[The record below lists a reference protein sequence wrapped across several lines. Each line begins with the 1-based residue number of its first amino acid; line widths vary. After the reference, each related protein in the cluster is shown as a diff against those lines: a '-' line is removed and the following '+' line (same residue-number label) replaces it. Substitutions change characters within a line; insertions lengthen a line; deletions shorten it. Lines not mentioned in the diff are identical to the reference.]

1 MKFFIFSILYS
12 TFSKGQVSSNMNLL
26 GQEMFQQ
33 TKQNQAIVNL
43 ITGFYVTDGRG
54 LQFAKLDFPPRRRK
68 IKLTLNL
75 LGFRAFSQLSYCK
88 NKRHQRLLIRQ
99 LQRNEPKSNSN
110 FSMNCLKPK

>member
-54 LQFAKLDFPPRRRK
+54 LQFAKLDF
-68 IKLTLNL
+68 
-75 LGFRAFSQLSYCK
+75 CK